1 MPSDATPYLLV
12 VAALVVV
19 THYFYQQ
26 NQGLNAKVNSC
37 EIEYR
42 GFREG
47 VLYGK

>member
-12 VAALVVV
+12 AAALVVV
-19 THYFYQQ
+19 CHYFYQQ
-26 NQGLNAKVNSC
+26 NQELTTKINSC

>member
-12 VAALVVV
+12 VAALVVAS
-19 THYFYQQ
+19 HYFYQQ
-26 NQGLNAKVNSC
+26 SQELNAKINSC

-42 GFREG
+42 GFRQG